1 MFSTHNEQS
10 LLEQRVF
17 RAVGKQEDMMVIGK
31 VADEQGLLMAIRQ
44 QPEQGLA
51 AAIEQY
57 GGLVQTVIRRL
68 LGAARL
74 QDVEEC
80 TSEVFWRFY
89 QNADNFQ
96 TERSLKSYLCGIA
109 RHVAIDRLR
118 QLGRTDWQ
126 QLPQE
131 ENALGV
137 WAGPADE
144 LAAADCQRLVQQCV
158 DALPQPDRDIFILR
172 YYFGERVSAIAGRLG
187 LETKA
192 VENRLYQGR
201 LRLKKALV
209 ERGIEL

>member
-118 QLGRTDWQ
+118 RLGR
-126 QLPQE
+126 P
-131 ENALGV
+131 G
-137 WAGPADE
+137 
-144 LAAADCQRLVQQCV
+144 R
-158 DALPQPDRDIFILR
+158 R
-172 YYFGERVSAIAGRLG
+172 AGRC
-187 LETKA
+187 
-192 VENRLYQGR
+192 
-201 LRLKKALV
+201 
-209 ERGIEL
+209 

>member
-57 GGLVQTVIRRL
+57 GGLVQ
-68 LGAARL
+68 
-74 QDVEEC
+74 DVEEC

-131 ENALGV
+131 ANARGV
-137 WAGPADE
+137 WADPADE